1 MKEKISKL
9 VNVYKKYGFIGFC
22 KKLRA
27 YIIANYLDKISF
39 KTIFNKKKYT
49 KEIEKILSDNKYDRI
64 ILWRSSF
71 GYNVP
76 LFQRPQH
83 IANNLSKNNCLVF
96 YEVTTM
102 TDKVKIYKKFSNNLY
117 LFNYNN
123 KALNKILMNCL
134 KDINKPKYIQLYST
148 DWKLSV
154 ENIENY
160 IANGFKFIYEYI
172 DHISPVLSGTKDL
185 PKNISDKYEYIL
197 NHKKNVYVV
206 VTADNL
212 EKDIIEKRGKE
223 NLIFSSNGVDYNFF
237 QTIDKDYKFESEFT
251 KVLNKPC
258 ICYYG
263 ALASW
268 FDYDLIKKINDTNK
282 YNIVLFGIK
291 YDESFDLSGINEL
304 KNVYFF
310 GPRDYKVLKN
320 YASKMDVMIIPFVL
334 NEITSSTS
342 PVKLFEYMAM
352 KKPIVTTE
360 KFIITVNPEII
371 MKSYKNIVIKEM
383 LLNDNN
389 ILVPDGISII
399 KKAKQYNINIKERI
413 TGVDISSKALEICNK
428 NKKSIYL
435 FGSKKEVLDKLIIN
449 INQKY
454 PNINI
459 VGFSDGNVEDKDKI
473 MQEIISLSP
482 DLILIALGVPNQ
494 ELLINKYIEKA
505 KKGVFIGVGGT
516 FDVLSGCKKRAPKL
530 FIKLNLEWLYR
541 IICEPTRLKRFIQNN
556 IVFIFKK

>member
-102 TDKVKIYKKFSNNLY
+102 TDKVKIYKKFSDNLY

-185 PKNISDKYEYIL
+185 PKNISDKYEYI
-197 NHKKNVYVV
+197 
-206 VTADNL
+206 
-212 EKDIIEKRGKE
+212 IENIRNSVNIPYNYLALLPE
-223 NLIFSSNGVDYNFF
+223 NY
-237 QTIDKDYKFESEFT
+237 
-251 KVLNKPC
+251 LNKSST
-258 ICYYG
+258 YYIYCDSG
-263 ALASW
+263 KKSRKLCLLLNQLG
-268 FDYDLIKKINDTNK
+268 YKTVDLIGG
-282 YNIVLFGIK
+282 YQH
-291 YDESFDLSGINEL
+291 YH
-304 KNVYFF
+304 
-310 GPRDYKVLKN
+310 KN
-320 YASKMDVMIIPFVL
+320 Y
-334 NEITSSTS
+334 
-342 PVKLFEYMAM
+342 
-352 KKPIVTTE
+352 
-360 KFIITVNPEII
+360 
-371 MKSYKNIVIKEM
+371 
-383 LLNDNN
+383 
-389 ILVPDGISII
+389 
-399 KKAKQYNINIKERI
+399 
-413 TGVDISSKALEICNK
+413 
-428 NKKSIYL
+428 
-435 FGSKKEVLDKLIIN
+435 
-449 INQKY
+449 
-454 PNINI
+454 
-459 VGFSDGNVEDKDKI
+459 
-473 MQEIISLSP
+473 
-482 DLILIALGVPNQ
+482 
-494 ELLINKYIEKA
+494 
-505 KKGVFIGVGGT
+505 
-516 FDVLSGCKKRAPKL
+516 
-530 FIKLNLEWLYR
+530 
-541 IICEPTRLKRFIQNN
+541 
-556 IVFIFKK
+556 